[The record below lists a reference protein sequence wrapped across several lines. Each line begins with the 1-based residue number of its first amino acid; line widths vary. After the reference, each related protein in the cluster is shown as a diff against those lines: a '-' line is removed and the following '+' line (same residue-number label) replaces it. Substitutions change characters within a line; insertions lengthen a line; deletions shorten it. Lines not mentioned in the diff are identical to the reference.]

1 MYQTA
6 APQAHRYSANTP
18 NALHGVALGGPP
30 PLSNDCIV
38 AGAVWGPTLAD
49 GTPMP
54 QLTHLPAN
62 LDVRDLQN
70 QLAAANAAVTTAN
83 AALTASNT
91 ALAAANAALAAHGGG
106 AGGGAGGAG
115 GAVGGGATHAQV
127 IAAVDAA
134 RGIPGGAAPLP
145 TLQDV
150 MAELAHLRGRADA
163 MQNYVQAKDAAAGG
177 VAFPP

>member
-6 APQAHRYSANTP
+6 APQAHRHSASTP
-18 NALHGVALGGPP
+18 NTLHGVTLGGPP

-38 AGAVWGPTLAD
+38 AGAVWGPTLSD
-49 GTPMP
+49 GTAMP

-70 QLAAANAAVTTAN
+70 QLTAANAALATAN
-83 AALTASNT
+83 AALATAT
-91 ALAAANAALAAHGGG
+91 AALAAHGGSG
-106 AGGGAGGAG
+106 GGDGGAGGADG
-115 GAVGGGATHAQV
+115 GAGGVVSGGATQAQV

-134 RGIPGGAAPLP
+134 RGAPGGAAPLP

-163 MQNYVQAKDAAAGG
+163 MQNYVQAKGAVAGG
-177 VAFPP
+177 VVFPP